1 MTEFRVAPSSPFTWA
16 ACQLRRTPSK
26 RPPIRS
32 IARRERSLRS
42 SVLRSSRRTPHT
54 SKAWVI
60 MSNFASVLAGVR
72 WAVAARN
79 VPPISAAS
87 GNSRAK
93 NHRNVRN
100 LVMPMISD
108 VSLRRVAKG
117 TAQR

>member
-54 SKAWVI
+54 SKAVGHHEQLRLGI
-60 MSNFASVLAGVR
+60 GGRSLGRGGEERAADLRGVGELAR
-72 WAVAARN
+72 ED
-79 VPPISAAS
+79 
-87 GNSRAK
+87 
-93 NHRNVRN
+93 HRNVRN